1 MPKFNIQTQAIPT
14 VASAYADIIGT
25 TDNQIV
31 EIKNEL
37 IVEDNNQ
44 HFQIHE
50 ETIEQLAE
58 RIAKDGQLSPC
69 IVAPLPDGK
78 YELIDGRH
86 RRRAVIMAGL
96 PTTKCIIKTDLSDQA
111 KRTIRL
117 TSNLIRN
124 NDYLPSE
131 LAFAYRELAELEDMK
146 TISEE
151 TNLSKKKIY
160 RYIRLTYLIEPLL
173 KRVDGGSIPV
183 IAAVEL
189 SYLTELQQRKLFEF
203 LLNHSDC
210 KITTAISREIK
221 ENPDDLEAVFYGVED
236 EEVDNLSIQDDHSS
250 EQSEKTDD
258 DSVKNLVDKALEP
271 YQKPESKR
279 AEVEYTESNVAEST
293 DEVDNLSTEKSGDAN
308 EQKKRPSGS
317 KSPNTKIVKP
327 DSNEADEATEVDKL
341 STQEE
346 DKQAIEP
353 NARFS
358 FEKDDILYQDSE
370 GNPHNIKEIDDT
382 VLKHIC
388 EYVIEESRM
397 DYYVFRFAYDARDI
411 LSLWK
416 QNQIRSYHGSSVSE
430 RDNASGEFRILGGAD
445 WNYSS
450 KHIFRIKIEGQFYFF
465 LHTMLEKT
473 VRRYLRDNY
482 TVERIK
488 EVLGE

>member
-14 VASAYADIIGT
+14 VASAYADIIGA

-37 IVEDNNQ
+37 IIEDNNQ

-50 ETIEQLAE
+50 DTIEQLSE

-96 PTTKCIIKTDLSDQA
+96 PTTKCIIKTGLSDQA
-111 KRTIRL
+111 KKTIRL

-131 LAFAYRELAELEDMK
+131 LAFAYKELAALEDMK

-160 RYIRLTYLIEPLL
+160 RYIRLTFLIQPLL
-173 KRVDGGSIPV
+173 NRVDNGAIPI

-189 SYLTELQQRKLFEF
+189 SYLSKEEQSEVFQF

-210 KITTAISREIK
+210 KITTAIAKDIK
-221 ENPDDLEAVFYGVED
+221 ENPCDLDSIFYGVEEMD
-236 EEVDNLSIQDDHSS
+236 KLSTQDDRSS
-250 EQSEKTDD
+250 EQSQKSNDE
-258 DSVKNLVDKALEP
+258 DSVKTLVDKALKP
-271 YQKPESKR
+271 YQKPESQRVKIENDE
-279 AEVEYTESNVAEST
+279 AHVAEIT
-293 DEVDNLSTEKSGDAN
+293 GEVDNLSTQKENSQEKKENTNTEKADSQES
-308 EQKKRPSGS
+308 EQTTR
-317 KSPNTKIVKP
+317 I
-327 DSNEADEATEVDKL
+327 
-341 STQEE
+341 
-346 DKQAIEP
+346 
-353 NARFS
+353 F
-358 FEKDDILYQDSE
+358 FEKDDILYQDLE

-382 VLKHIC
+382 VLKQIC

-397 DYYVFRFAYDARDI
+397 DYYVFRFAYDSKEI

-430 RDNASGEFRILGGAD
+430 RDESSGDCRILGHAD

-450 KHIFRIKIEGQFYFF
+450 KHLFRIQIEGQSYFF

-473 VRRYLRDNY
+473 IRRYIRDNY